1 MIKKIIVFFLCFY
14 FVVTKNNFAEHSSI
28 TWKNSYKS
36 IVRVLPTWPGYK
48 RPGFGA
54 PPGTAPEGT
63 GIYMNIKEI
72 KNDNSKTNYL
82 ITAAHVISNAK
93 RIEIIDYQNKR
104 FEAKLIKMDKGRDLA
119 LLQAEQSGISASTNL
134 NQNYIGD
141 HVCVIGNSF
150 GLGLSF
156 SCGVISALGRK
167 NIGINMIEDFIQT
180 DAAVNPGSSGGALV
194 ISTGEIIGMVDAIF
208 TKEADIDAG
217 VNFAISNKLIF
228 EFFETIETKLN

>member
-1 MIKKIIVFFLCFY
+1 MFQGVNRDQANVL
-14 FVVTKNNFAEHSSI
+14 A
-28 TWKNSYKS
+28 KS
-36 IVRVLPTWPGYK
+36 
-48 RPGFGA
+48 
-54 PPGTAPEGT
+54 
-63 GIYMNIKEI
+63 
-72 KNDNSKTNYL
+72 
-82 ITAAHVISNAK
+82 
-93 RIEIIDYQNKR
+93 
-104 FEAKLIKMDKGRDLA
+104 
-119 LLQAEQSGISASTNL
+119 QSL

-167 NIGINMIEDFIQT
+167 NIGINKIEDFIQT

-194 ISTGEIIGMVDAIF
+194 NSTGEIIGMVDAIF

-217 VNFAISNKLIF
+217 VNFAISNKLIV